1 MGKASYPCCFL
12 SLSFLRMAELTESFE
27 ISQLFCLL
35 GVVGVVLGPQE
46 VNRVEDV
53 AQWNL

>member
-12 SLSFLRMAELTESFE
+12 SLSFLRMTELTESFE

-35 GVVGVVLGPQE
+35 GVGVVLGPQE

-53 AQWNL
+53 AHWNL